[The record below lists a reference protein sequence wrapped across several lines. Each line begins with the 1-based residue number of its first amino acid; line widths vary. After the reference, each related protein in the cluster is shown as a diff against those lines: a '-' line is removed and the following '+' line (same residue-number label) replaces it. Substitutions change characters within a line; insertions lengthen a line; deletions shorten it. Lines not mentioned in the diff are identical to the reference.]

1 MEHSGLTENHGILQK
16 VRDLIEKLTAPDGC
30 PWDRKQTPESL
41 TIYLIEET
49 YELVDAIR
57 RNELED
63 IEEEM
68 GDVLFQLLFLQHLYR
83 MDLQKI
89 VDRNLEKMIRRHP
102 HVFGDESLETSEAV
116 RKRWQQIKQSE
127 KQGKSENGL
136 FDSIP
141 NGVPA
146 LIRAYRVSDRAAKA
160 GFDWETLPDVMKK
173 VEEEWCEFLAEV
185 HHCPEAQ
192 TAGADDRQRLS
203 MEFGDILFTL
213 VNVARFAGI
222 HPETALAESTR
233 KFEERF
239 RMMETAVNREN
250 GSLQALSAE
259 QWQQLWNRAK
269 QQMHDYESGTP

>member
-1 MEHSGLTENHGILQK
+1 VK
-16 VRDLIEKLTAPDGC
+16 DLIEKLTAPDGC

-41 TIYLIEET
+41 SIYLIEET

-57 RNELED
+57 RNEQED

-68 GDVLFQLLFLQHLYR
+68 GDVLFQLLFLLHLYR

-116 RKRWQQIKQSE
+116 RKRWQQIKQAE
-127 KQGKSENGL
+127 KQGKAENGL

-141 NGVPA
+141 KGVPA

-173 VEEEWCEFLAEV
+173 VEEEWREFLAEV
-185 HHCPEAQ
+185 HHCPETQA
-192 TAGADDRQRLS
+192 AGADDRQRLS

-233 KFEERF
+233 KFEQRF

-269 QQMHDYESGTP
+269 QQMLDPESGTP